1 MALWFFFFCFIAHY
15 QPAVTSQLW
24 AYHLINR
31 ELSHFKALW
40 GALKRGCLSSVRRGF
55 ITVPQHLSE
64 MMVWVIEGQTERGHP
79 PALSV
84 TERQSDGKDRQGLS
98 STDLCKTINEAPP
111 LRSGDFSVIFSTTWS
126 LDLFI
131 VAGHLISFS
140 QSECLFSLTAN

>member
-1 MALWFFFFCFIAHY
+1 
-15 QPAVTSQLW
+15 
-24 AYHLINR
+24 
-31 ELSHFKALW
+31 
-40 GALKRGCLSSVRRGF
+40 
-55 ITVPQHLSE
+55 

-98 STDLCKTINEAPP
+98 SADLCKTINEAPP
-111 LRSGDFSVIFSTTWS
+111 QSGDFSVIFSTTWS